1 MFNSKVMDLP
11 SGQQLRDT
19 SPDTAKSIVRV
30 ADLAQESS
38 KGLKSDFR
46 AIEKVANQELAQ
58 PNVTPE
64 TSASID
70 SLVNVARNTLVEG
83 NDVLIEAMQACQNV
97 MGA

>member
-1 MFNSKVMDLP
+1 MDLP

-46 AIEKVANQELAQ
+46 AIERLANQELAE
-58 PNVTPE
+58 PNV
-64 TSASID
+64 
-70 SLVNVARNTLVEG
+70 
-83 NDVLIEAMQACQNV
+83 
-97 MGA
+97 

>member
-46 AIEKVANQELAQ
+46 AIERLANQELAE
-58 PNVTPE
+58 PNV
-64 TSASID
+64 SAQTAGAINKLVGVAKD
-70 SLVNVARNTLVEG
+70 SLIEG
-83 NDVLIEAMQACQNV
+83 NDVLIEAMQAC
-97 MGA
+97 